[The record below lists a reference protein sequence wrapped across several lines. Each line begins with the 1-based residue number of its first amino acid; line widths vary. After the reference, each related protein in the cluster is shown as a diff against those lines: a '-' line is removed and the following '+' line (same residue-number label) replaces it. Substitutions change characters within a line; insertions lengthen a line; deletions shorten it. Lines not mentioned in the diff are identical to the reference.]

1 MKKLSLICLNENAD
15 IVSVEIFTSLESA
28 RIAMANAVD
37 REKKD
42 AKVSGFKPNVS
53 LGFRK
58 SYVGYGESEY
68 TWSIVDCEEKTYAEE
83 TEEYLNYYEGKLKEL
98 GYTTTRHKNQYHI
111 EYSNG
116 EKTAIFSLCYQ
127 GDFMIAWKKN
137 ELVSYNTS
145 QNNIYKYGTK
155 LTRKICDKGFEKPA
169 WIK

>member
-1 MKKLSLICLNENAD
+1 MKKFSLICLNENAD
-15 IVSVEIFTSLESA
+15 IVSVEIFASLESA
-28 RIAMANAVD
+28 RIAMVN
-37 REKKD
+37 
-42 AKVSGFKPNVS
+42 KVSGFKPNVP

-58 SYVGYGESEY
+58 Y

-98 GYTTTRHKNQYHI
+98 GYTTTRNKNQYHI

-116 EKTAIFSLCYQ
+116 EKNAIFSLCNQ

-145 QNNIYKYGTK
+145 QNNIYEFGTK
-155 LTRKICDKGFEKPA
+155 LTREICDKGFEKPA